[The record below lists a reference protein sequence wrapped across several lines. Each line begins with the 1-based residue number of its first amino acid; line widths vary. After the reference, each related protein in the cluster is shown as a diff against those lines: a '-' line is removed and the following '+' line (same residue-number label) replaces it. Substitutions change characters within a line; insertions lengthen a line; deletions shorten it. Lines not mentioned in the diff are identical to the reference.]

1 MPNMNQLVNPENSN
15 LVLKDDA
22 NNEFVCTKLAVE
34 ECVSGISRIEA
45 HVLTTVSSPNDWIG
59 TKVDCEVYDS
69 VGAGRSA
76 NRVFQGYVISSKSLT
91 QQMDSTYSSMVLIIK
106 PWIALLAYS
115 KQYRVFQEES
125 VQNIVTSIFDE
136 LGFKGQYT
144 IKSMPSTKREY
155 CIQFNE
161 TDLEFVLRLLAEE
174 GVHFYYGKGAQA
186 SKLFL
191 QDASKPFAQDGLTTL
206 DHFIGRTGDYE
217 IVTSWESQRNY
228 HSASL
233 DIANFDYNQSKLISS
248 KPKLLKNTISG
259 NTKLKQY
266 RYPSASGTGK
276 YTDLASSLVTIQKA
290 QMESEYYRTYGETSS
305 LSLAV
310 GHYLKMNANPEKS
323 DEGSFL
329 VSEITALF
337 EMTDDNK
344 FERKTAFVCVP
355 EDQVFYPTEIEK
367 PVLHG
372 LQTAVVSGKKD
383 DEPAC
388 DNAGRVK
395 IKFHW
400 DSETGD
406 KTSCWVRVAQA
417 MAGTG
422 YGFQFLPRAGHEVL
436 VSFINGDPDQPVVV
450 SSVYNSTHK
459 PPYATANTTQTGF
472 KTKLKGESNELRFD
486 DKKDS
491 ESFYMHAAK
500 DFLHEVVNDH
510 TETVDGEKKTTVLK
524 SITDKTDVN
533 YSLTAKENITLKSDK
548 KYSLKATDSISDE
561 SKTITLKATD
571 KLTLVVGGSEIVM
584 TDSKIDISSKTVNI
598 SGSSSLSL
606 KGGSFSLKANPIS
619 FKSDGNMSFT
629 AGVNLS
635 MKAGNALTA
644 KGLNATLQGDV
655 KATVKGSAMAELSA
669 SGQTTVKG
677 AIVMVN

>member
-1 MPNMNQLVNPENSN
+1 MPSVNQLINPESSN
-15 LVLKDDA
+15 LVLKDA
-22 NNEFVCTKLAVE
+22 SGNEFVCRQLSVTE
-34 ECVSGISRIEA
+34 SVSGLTQIKA
-45 HVLTTVSSPNDWIG
+45 HVITTVSNPNEWIG
-59 TKVDCEVYDS
+59 TKVDCEVFS
-69 VGAGRSA
+69 STGTGRDAS
-76 NRVFQGYVISSKSLT
+76 RVFQGYVTSSKSLT
-91 QQMDSTYSSMVLIIK
+91 QQADSSYFIMTLMIE
-106 PWIALLAYS
+106 PWIKLLAFS
-115 KQYRVFQEES
+115 KQYRVFQDKS
-125 VQNIVTSIFDE
+125 VQEIVTSVFDE

-144 IKSMPSTKREY
+144 VKSMPTTKREY
-155 CIQFNE
+155 CIQFHE
-161 TDLEFVLRLLAEE
+161 TDLEFVLRLLAED
-174 GVHFYYGKGAQA
+174 GVHFYYGKDAQA

-206 DHFIGRTGDYE
+206 DHFMSVTGNHE
-217 IVTSWESQRNY
+217 VVSKWESEKNY

-233 DIANFDYNQSKLISS
+233 DIANFDYNQSKLVSS
-248 KPKLLKNTISG
+248 KPKAVKNAIAG
-259 NTKLKQY
+259 NAKLKEY
-266 RYPSASGTGK
+266 RYPSVSATGK
-276 YTDLASSLVTIQKA
+276 YTDLASALVTIQKS
-290 QMESEYYRTYGETSS
+290 QMESEYSRLYAETDS
-305 LSLAV
+305 LDLAV
-310 GHYLKMNANPEKS
+310 GHYLKMNAAPNTS
-323 DEGSFL
+323 DEGLFL
-329 VSEITALF
+329 VSEIHAVL
-337 EMTDDNK
+337 EMTDDHA
-344 FERKTAFVCVP
+344 FERHIEFVCVP
-355 EDQVFYPTEIEK
+355 ESQVFYPSEIEK

-372 LQTAVVSGKKD
+372 LQTAVVSGKKE

-388 DNAGRVK
+388 DNFGRVK

-417 MAGTG
+417 MAGNG

-436 VSFINGDPDQPVVV
+436 VSFINGDPDQPVIV
-450 SSVYNSTHK
+450 SSVYNSKHK

-472 KTKLKGESNELRFD
+472 KTKQKGEANELRFD
-486 DKKDS
+486 DKKDN

-510 TETVDGEKKTTVLK
+510 TETVGAEKKTTVTK

-548 KYSLKATDSISDE
+548 KYSLKAKDSISDE
-561 SKTITLKATD
+561 SKTITLTATD
-571 KLTLVVGGSEIVM
+571 KLKLVVGGSEIVM
-584 TDSKIDISSKTVNI
+584 TSSKIEISSKTVNI
-598 SGSSSLSL
+598 TGSSALSL

-629 AGVNLS
+629 AGLNLS